1 MKKPTQAEEIT
12 KLNARVAKLEF
23 DSKYQ
28 QDMDAMKAMEERFA
42 PLPPEHNNNWAIIA
56 MVIAFIALI
65 SAISISGYYKADM
78 DRYAVALNKR
88 ILVLESAKAD
98 PKPASNPVEAKE
110 EVPLLAA
117 YISMEHTR
125 CWMRVTDADGTIL
138 RESMFS
144 NPGNTG
150 WVDNR
155 KSVEVRSGCPGKIS
169 YEVNGKIV
177 HPVNKSGKPEQS
189 EVVTIP

>member
-28 QDMDAMKAMEERFA
+28 QDMDAMKAMEERFT

-98 PKPASNPVEAKE
+98 PKPASKPCRGKRRGTFVGGIHINGAHT
-110 EVPLLAA
+110 LLDACHRRQR
-117 YISMEHTR
+117 YNFERVYVQQSRQHRLGKQPQISG
-125 CWMRVTDADGTIL
+125 GT
-138 RESMFS
+138 E
-144 NPGNTG
+144 
-150 WVDNR
+150 WV
-155 KSVEVRSGCPGKIS
+155 SG
-169 YEVNGKIV
+169 
-177 HPVNKSGKPEQS
+177 
-189 EVVTIP
+189 